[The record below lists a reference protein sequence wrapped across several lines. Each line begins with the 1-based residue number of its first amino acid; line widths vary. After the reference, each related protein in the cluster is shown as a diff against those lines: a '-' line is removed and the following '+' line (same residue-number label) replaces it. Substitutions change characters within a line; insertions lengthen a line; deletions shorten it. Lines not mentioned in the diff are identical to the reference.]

1 MHLNESFIDLGRQ
14 FNFGINIEN
23 IKMDIINDM
32 TNYVRIIEKLPV
44 TALNKIPIKQI
55 YVFNKLRFLIYNLAE
70 R

>member
-1 MHLNESFIDLGRQ
+1 MQLNESFIDLGRQ

-55 YVFNKLRFLIYNLAE
+55 YVFNKHRFLIYNLAE

>member
-1 MHLNESFIDLGRQ
+1 MQLNESFIDLGRQ

-55 YVFNKLRFLIYNLAE
+55 YVFINFGF
-70 R
+70 